1 MSESN
6 LPNHPRQWVTDLVAF
21 IRQTFETAHKTKAVI
36 AVSGGIDSAVALQLL
51 VTALGPES
59 VMSVLLPYRNQDMTD
74 GQRIVDHVGIPAQQ
88 QKSIAIESIV
98 AAAAQ
103 CSGINT
109 EVELSSLDKVRLGN
123 LMARSRMLL
132 MYDLAR
138 QHNALVCGT
147 ENKSE
152 HYLGYFTR
160 FGDAASDLEP
170 LTHLYKTQV
179 RLLAQHLALPAVFWQ
194 KAPSAGL
201 WAGQTDEAE
210 LGFTYQ
216 QADQVLFQL
225 IDRKQPIT
233 AIAQLTGLDEQIVTA
248 VHNQVEK
255 SAFKLVV
262 PYIPEETPV

>member
-1 MSESN
+1 MSDGEVVTVGEPLATEGQNTVS
-6 LPNHPRQWVTDLVAF
+6 HDSPRLVAGKNGGTLRPF
-21 IRQTFETAHKTKAVI
+21 TRETSLAATRRRVEKKRA
-36 AVSGGIDSAVALQLL
+36 
-51 VTALGPES
+51 
-59 VMSVLLPYRNQDMTD
+59 
-74 GQRIVDHVGIPAQQ
+74 
-88 QKSIAIESIV
+88 IV